1 MKLTTKRCQQLPLKL
16 PAVTAAQMFSC
27 VHSSCGAAFC
37 VWSEVIADRAAISL
51 TITDGDRVWQSTV
64 STTAACSSSSSGGD
78 AAPVFDSSFITYTAK
93 PANRRE
99 SWSCY
104 LAILEGALSSSS
116 GVQAAKR
123 FDYQLGIAET
133 AEGDEASCLSVSITE
148 ILPVVPAQRI
158 RLLHN
163 FRLPLSAEG
172 GKGALLRF
180 IGLLGDR
187 YNESKS
193 ELKRESERN
202 DRISKNNDFL
212 FNELSNYKEAK
223 EKTQDDLFRKFALI
237 LTEKREASNFSSSSS
252 SMPRL
257 QETPKRRGGMLIG
270 EMPESEDAPPPK
282 RRGSGIV
289 IGGTTVQVL
298 SGSDEV
304 DMHLSQ
310 QAPPAPAPK
319 PAPSPSVSQA
329 ESAVGGRRR
338 GFFAR

>member
-1 MKLTTKRCQQLPLKL
+1 
-16 PAVTAAQMFSC
+16 
-27 VHSSCGAAFC
+27 
-37 VWSEVIADRAAISL
+37 
-51 TITDGDRVWQSTV
+51 
-64 STTAACSSSSSGGD
+64 
-78 AAPVFDSSFITYTAK
+78 
-93 PANRRE
+93 
-99 SWSCY
+99 
-104 LAILEGALSSSS
+104 
-116 GVQAAKR
+116 
-123 FDYQLGIAET
+123 
-133 AEGDEASCLSVSITE
+133 
-148 ILPVVPAQRI
+148 VVPAQRI

-163 FRLPLSAEG
+163 FRLPLSAGG

-237 LTEKREASNFSSSSS
+237 LTEKREASNFISS

-270 EMPESEDAPPPK
+270 EMPESDEAPPPK
-282 RRGSGIV
+282 RRGGGIV

-310 QAPPAPAPK
+310 QAPPVPAPK

-329 ESAVGGRRR
+329 EIVVGEGRRR